1 MVLRFVRLVARAIA
15 CLMVTTVITPA
26 AVAVTILATFL
37 YLPLPATLPEPK
49 PIAGSLGSTVL
60 DKDGNPI
67 ATFREFEQNLPVL
80 AKDVPLVLKEAVVSS
95 EDRNFY
101 HHGGVDLRGTIRA
114 LVADV
119 RSGRAVQGGSTIT
132 QQYVKGAYTGKERTV
147 LRKIREAVLAS
158 QLDRQ
163 TSKDDILFKYLSSI
177 YLGEGSYGVGAAS
190 ENYFHK
196 PVGQLT
202 LSESALLA
210 GIIPA
215 PSSYEP
221 RDYPQ
226 LAEVRREQVLAKM
239 LAQGYITQ
247 PQYSEALGQRVTT
260 QCKLF
265 TAETCVFPPK
275 QDPATKYPYFVDY
288 VRRYLIQALGP
299 REVYGGGL
307 IIQTT
312 IDPAM
317 QDLAE
322 KKVSEALAGEP
333 PPLDMSLVA
342 VEPPT
347 GFVKALVGGRDF
359 AKSQVN
365 EALGGCP
372 GQPNPAKSNI
382 EVTATCWAGT
392 TVQGGGSGRQP
403 GSAFK
408 PFTLATAFSKGYSP
422 NKTYVALN
430 TYTTKDKF
438 VMHNAVDG
446 EGGGGPVTLRYATA
460 KSINTVFGQLIND
473 VGVKDTA
480 AMAKKLGITSAW
492 ESPKY
497 HGVSYTLG
505 VIDVSPLDM
514 ASAYGTFACDGRRY
528 DPTPIVKVID
538 ATGKTL
544 ITNLARG
551 NCGGEQVIDPTVA
564 SNVTDVLRGVLTSG
578 TASHD
583 GIGRPAAGKTG
594 TTDNYVNA
602 WFVGYTPT
610 LSTAIWLGQSTG
622 QDPARNSMR
631 NLRAFGQTYPLIFG
645 GGIPAQ
651 TWHNFMSEALAN
663 VPSTDFNQPPPIQKI
678 VDAINKVARA
688 GIDPGSRLYPGGT
701 GSGGPYEIPAAPPVA
716 VAPPTTTTS
725 TTAPA
730 DQGGGGGGP
739 GPPPPTTTTGLGVP
753 GR

>member
-1 MVLRFVRLVARAIA
+1 MVLRILRLIVRAVA
-15 CLMVTTVITPA
+15 CLMVTTVLTPI
-26 AVAVTILATFL
+26 AVAVTVLAAFL

-49 PIAGSLGSTVL
+49 PISGSLASTVL

-67 ATFREFEQNLPVL
+67 ATFREFEQNLPVSPT
-80 AKDVPLVLKEAVVSS
+80 DIPLVLKEAVISS
-95 EDRNFY
+95 EDKNFY
-101 HHGGVDLRGTIRA
+101 HHGGVDIRGTVRA
-114 LVADV
+114 IVADI

-132 QQYVKGAYTGKERTV
+132 QQYVKNAYTGKQRTIV
-147 LRKIREAVLAS
+147 RKIREAVLAS
-158 QLDRQ
+158 QLDHQ
-163 TSKDDILFKYLSSI
+163 TSKNDILFKYLSSI

-190 ENYFHK
+190 ENYFSK
-196 PVGQLT
+196 PVNQLT
-202 LSESALLA
+202 LSEAALLA

-221 RDYPQ
+221 RNYPQ
-226 LAEVRREQVLAKM
+226 LAEARRETVLGKM
-239 LAQGYITQ
+239 LAQGYINQ
-247 PQYSEALGQRVTT
+247 QQYTDAMAQRVTE

-265 TAETCVFPPK
+265 TPETCIFPPK
-275 QDPATKYPYFVDY
+275 QDPTKYPYFVDY

-299 REVYGGGL
+299 AEVYGGGL
-307 IIQTT
+307 TIQTT
-312 IDPAM
+312 LDPAL

-322 KKVSEALAGEP
+322 KKVAEALANQG

-372 GQPNPAKSNI
+372 VEPNPATSNI
-382 EVTATCWAGT
+382 EVTATCWSGT
-392 TVQGGGSGRQP
+392 TVAGGGTGRQP

-408 PFTLATAFSKGYSP
+408 PFTLATAFSKGVSP
-422 NKTYVALN
+422 NKTYLALN
-430 TYTTKDKF
+430 AYQKGSY
-438 VMHNAVDG
+438 VMHNAADG
-446 EGGGGPVTLRYATA
+446 EGGGGPVTLRQATWQ
-460 KSINTVFGQLIND
+460 SINTVFGQLIND

-497 HGVSYTLG
+497 HGLSYTLG
-505 VIDVSPLDM
+505 VMDVSPLDM
-514 ASAYGTFACDGRRY
+514 ASAYGVFACDGRRY

-544 ITNLARG
+544 VNNLARG
-551 NCGGEQVIDPTVA
+551 NCGGDQVIDPAVA
-564 SNVTDVLRGVLTSG
+564 TNVTDVLRGVITNG
-578 TASHD
+578 TASPRAN
-583 GIGRPAAGKTG
+583 IGRPAAGKTG

-622 QDPARNSMR
+622 QDPAKNSMR
-631 NLRAFGQTYPLIFG
+631 NLRAFGTTFPQVFG

-651 TWHNFMSEALAN
+651 TWHNFMLDALAN
-663 VPSTDFNQPPPIQKI
+663 VPVTDFNQAAPIQK
-678 VDAINKVARA
+678 VADAINKAARA
-688 GIDPGSRLYPGGT
+688 GIDPGNRLTPGGT
-701 GSGGPYEIPAAPPVA
+701 GEGGPYEVPTPPPVA
-716 VAPPTTTTS
+716 QPPETTTTS
-725 TTAPA
+725 TVVSPGG
-730 DQGGGGGGP
+730 GGGGGGP
-739 GPPPPTTTTGLGVP
+739 PTTTGVTLP
-753 GR
+753 GG